1 MTMETIRSPSG
12 KDHENNRVRKGKND
26 GPSELKIMA
35 SAESFL
41 MYSANTGRES
51 TNDVP
56 GSEKRNKSHNTGGN
70 SV

>member
-1 MTMETIRSPSG
+1 M
-12 KDHENNRVRKGKND
+12 RKGKND